1 MNSVRRTAAPTL
13 WTKRVTFSSLTLTH
27 TPPLHWF
34 DHKSDCCGS
43 MVQPPAFARWIRRPG
58 EYVLASARPHCPV
71 AVAFGSAVSPLRR
84 LREVSDA
91 LFRQSCGRLD
101 AAGHPHRRNQDGLSR
116 FPGGV
121 YAQRPL
127 PMCVPET
134 LEGLAPGRIDPFS
147 RVKDRPRV
155 VRRPEPV
162 VVLLVKVR
170 CDGIEDDTAVCQLA
184 PPWSGNQV
192 PTRSFLKGGPALWE
206 RQAVRAAL
214 QDRLGDC
221 AHCLGG
227 GAAEQQGA
235 DCVRG

>member
-13 WTKRVTFSSLTLTH
+13 WTKRVTFSSLTVTH

-71 AVAFGSAVSPLRR
+71 AVAFGSAVSPPGR

-116 FPGGV
+116 FPEVFTHSGPFQC
-121 YAQRPL
+121 ASPRPSKVL
-127 PMCVPET
+127 RPA
-134 LEGLAPGRIDPFS
+134 GSIRSLA
-147 RVKDRPRV
+147 
-155 VRRPEPV
+155 
-162 VVLLVKVR
+162 
-170 CDGIEDDTAVCQLA
+170 
-184 PPWSGNQV
+184 
-192 PTRSFLKGGPALWE
+192 
-206 RQAVRAAL
+206 
-214 QDRLGDC
+214 
-221 AHCLGG
+221 
-227 GAAEQQGA
+227 
-235 DCVRG
+235 